1 MLSMICE
8 QHRGSDISVTRV
20 FPVPCPSMPL
30 SRGIDVIVDE
40 LQACKIN
47 SGHLQ
52 YTAQQLDSISI
63 CASKALHHG
72 DLPEVRNLLKQ
83 AINTMREA
91 ILILKLLCVME
102 RARLPGYVL
111 EHLILTREIIQQTMN
126 EAIVAL
132 DEKTCGYSS
141 TK

>member
-20 FPVPCPSMPL
+20 FPVPSPSMPL

-72 DLPEVRNLLKQ
+72 DLPEVRDPYS
-83 AINTMREA
+83 EA
-91 ILILKLLCVME
+91 AL
-102 RARLPGYVL
+102 RHG
-111 EHLILTREIIQQTMN
+111 TRPTPRVCAGTPDTN
-126 EAIVAL
+126 KGNNPAD
-132 DEKTCGYSS
+132 DE
-141 TK
+141 